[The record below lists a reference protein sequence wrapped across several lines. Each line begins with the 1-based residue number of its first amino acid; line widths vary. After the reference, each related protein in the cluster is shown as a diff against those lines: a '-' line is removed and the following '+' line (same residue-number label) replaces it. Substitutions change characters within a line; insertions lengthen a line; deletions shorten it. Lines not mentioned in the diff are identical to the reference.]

1 MKETVTDVNRR
12 CSRCGS
18 AVSRQFVRVFGI
30 GDTVHG
36 CLDCLPRNRLSSG
49 EAAQRT
55 NEGRGEPLRTP

>member
-1 MKETVTDVNRR
+1 MKETATDVNRR

-36 CLDCLPRNRLSSG
+36 CLDCLPRNQLSSG
-49 EAAQRT
+49 EAARRT
-55 NEGRGEPLRTP
+55 DEGQGQPLRTP